1 MRRGVPLAGLIAV
14 LALGTAVPA
23 GALASGS
30 YTVSACSPTT
40 SPGAWQQVSTF
51 PTGMT
56 SGNQCGGPM
65 IGPIGGGDAGA
76 LYGEDL
82 VGFTNSVPAGA
93 QAGWS
98 FTAPAGTTITA
109 VSYYRSLDTGNDGDW
124 IAGLLD
130 AGGARL
136 DICHTNPTPCSDPN
150 NQVAVTLSGLS
161 SSGLFFGVECAPV
174 APDTDCLAGSTQ
186 HFAQADMYSVK
197 VTLAET
203 ATPAASNFAG
213 ALWGGGVVWGS
224 APVTFDASDSSGI
237 AQVAVD
243 GPGGQVALQPQSCD
257 YSQTQP
263 CPQLPNGSLN
273 VDTTQLHDGP
283 QTLTLLVNNAAGN
296 TLSVQSPSLV
306 IDNNGPPPP
315 GTLAGSPVAG
325 NDNAIQLTWSDPA
338 NPPEP
343 VTAAYAQICQG
354 SCPAAIAVSFSGSAQ
369 LSVPGPGTYGVRLW
383 LIDSAGR
390 GGPANAATTT
400 VVVPS
405 PSVTG
410 PTGPTG
416 STGLSMPAPA
426 PALRLS
432 HRLAGRLL
440 TLTVRLPKGASSA
453 VTVVLRAYHGAYL
466 FALRRR
472 HVKARH
478 GVATVRFELSSRE
491 LHATKVSLS
500 ATVAHA
506 TSKTITLKHLPAR
519 SWAQRFLAGS

>member
-1 MRRGVPLAGLIAV
+1 MRRGVPLAGLLAV
-14 LALGTAVPA
+14 LALGAAVPA
-23 GALASGS
+23 AALAAGS

-40 SPGAWQQVSTF
+40 SPGAWQQINTF

-65 IGPIGGGDAGA
+65 IGPVGGGDAGA

-82 VGFTNSVPAGA
+82 VGSTNSVPAGA

-98 FTAPAGTTITA
+98 FTAPAGMTITA

-130 AGGARL
+130 AGSSRL
-136 DICHTNPTPCSDPN
+136 DICHTNPVPCTDPN
-150 NQVAVTLSGLS
+150 NQVPVTLSGLS
-161 SSGLFFGVECAPV
+161 TSGLFFGVECAPV
-174 APDTDCLAGSTQ
+174 APDADCLAGSTL

-197 VTLAET
+197 VTLSET
-203 ATPAASNFAG
+203 ATPSVSNFAG

-224 APVTFDASDSSGI
+224 APVTFNASDSSGI
-237 AQVAVD
+237 SQVAVD
-243 GPGGQVALQPQSCD
+243 GPGGQIALQPQSCD
-257 YSQTQP
+257 YSQIQP
-263 CPQLPNGSLN
+263 CPELPNAGVS
-273 VDTTQLHDGP
+273 VDTTQLHDGA
-283 QTLTLLVNNAAGN
+283 QTLTLVVTNAAGN
-296 TLSVQSPSLV
+296 TLSVQSPSV
-306 IDNNGPPPP
+306 VVDNNGPPPP
-315 GTLAGSPVAG
+315 ATLSASAVARS
-325 NDNAIQLTWSDPA
+325 DAAVQLTWSDPA

-343 VTAAYAQICQG
+343 VTSAYAQLCQG
-354 SCPAAIAVSFSGSAQ
+354 SCPAAIAVSLSGSAQ
-369 LSVPGPGTYGVRLW
+369 VAVPGPGTYGVRLW
-383 LIDSAGR
+383 LTDSAGR

-405 PSVTG
+405 TG

-416 STGLSMPAPA
+416 ATGPPKPSRT

-440 TLTVRLPKGASSA
+440 TLTARLPKGASSA
-453 VTVVLRAYHGAYL
+453 VTVVLRAYHGAHR
-466 FALRRR
+466 FALRTR

-491 LHATKVSLS
+491 LHATKLSLS
-500 ATVAHA
+500 ASAAHA
-506 TSKTITLKHLPAR
+506 TSKTITLKHLP
-519 SWAQRFLAGS
+519 GS

>member
-1 MRRGVPLAGLIAV
+1 MRRGVPLAGLFAV

-40 SPGAWQQVSTF
+40 SPGAWQQINTL
-51 PTGMT
+51 PTAMT
-56 SGNQCGGPM
+56 SGNQCGGAM

-82 VGFTNSVPAGA
+82 VGFTSAVPAGA

-109 VSYYRSLDTGNDGDW
+109 VSYYRSLATGLSNDW
-124 IAGLLD
+124 LAGLFD
-130 AGGARL
+130 AGGAQL
-136 DICHTNPTPCSDPN
+136 DVCSTNPHPCSDPN

-161 SSGLFFGVECAPV
+161 TPGLFFGVECVPV
-174 APDTDCLAGSTQ
+174 APDADCLAGSTQ
-186 HFAQADMYSVK
+186 HFAQADMYSVR

-203 ATPAASNFAG
+203 ATPSASNFAG
-213 ALWGGGVVWGS
+213 ALWSGGVVWGS
-224 APVTFDASDSSGI
+224 APVTFNASDSSGI
-237 AQVAVD
+237 SQVAVD

-257 YSQTQP
+257 YSQTQL
-263 CPQLPNGSLN
+263 CPQLPNGSLS

-283 QTLTLLVNNAAGN
+283 QTLTLLATNAAGN

-306 IDNNGPPPP
+306 VDNNGPPPP
-315 GTLAGSPVAG
+315 ATLAGSPVAG
-325 NDNAIQLTWSDPA
+325 NDTAIQLTWSDPA

-354 SCPAAIAVSFSGSAQ
+354 ACPAAIVVSFSGSAQ
-369 LSVPGPGTYGVRLW
+369 VAVPGPGTYGVRLW
-383 LIDSAGR
+383 LTDSAGR
-390 GGPANAATTT
+390 GGPADAATTT

-416 STGLSMPAPA
+416 STGPSKPARA

-440 TLTVRLPKGASSA
+440 TLTVRLPKGASST
-453 VTVVLRAYHGAYL
+453 VTVVLRAYHGAHR
-466 FALRRR
+466 FALHKR
-472 HVKARH
+472 HVTARR
-478 GVATVRFELSSRE
+478 GTATFRFELGSRE
-491 LHATKVSLS
+491 LHATKLSLTAS
-500 ATVAHA
+500 AAHA
-506 TSKTITLKHLPAR
+506 TGHTIALTHLP
-519 SWAQRFLAGS
+519 GS